1 MARMHSKRHGKS
13 KSRKPLPE
21 EIGAPKEF
29 DRERIDQVII
39 NYSKQGMEPAMIGQK
54 LKSDH
59 GIPYVKHYMGKRLM
73 VILKEKGLAG
83 DMPPDLMD
91 LMKKA
96 VNTNAHLSRNRQDLS
111 NTIRLRRIES
121 KIWRLTK
128 YYIKRGVLPQNWRYD
143 PKQAELLIKKTA

>member
-13 KSRKPLPE
+13 KSRKPLAE

-29 DRERIDQVII
+29 DRGKVEEAIV
-39 NYSKQGMEPAMIGQK
+39 NYAKQGMEPAMIGQK

-59 GIPYVKHYMGKRLM
+59 GIPYFKHYMGKRL
-73 VILKEKGLAG
+73 VVVLKEKGFENTI
-83 DMPPDLMD
+83 PTDLMD

-96 VNTNAHLSRNRQDLS
+96 VKMNSHLQKNKQDVN
-111 NTIRLRRIES
+111 NTIRLKRLES

-128 YYIKRGVLPQNWRYD
+128 YYIRTGSLEQGWRYD
-143 PKQAELLIKKTA
+143 PKKAELLIKKKA